1 MVDRSAEPARWRSW
15 RAGERVVVRFRL
27 PEGGLTDALGELLR
41 VDDSGVEVETRR
53 GPVAVPAEAIVLA
66 KRVPPPPPRRR

>member
-1 MVDRSAEPARWRSW
+1 MVDRSAEPPHWRTW
-15 RAGERVVVRFRL
+15 RAGERVVVRFRI

-53 GPVAVPAEAIVLA
+53 GAVTVPAEAIVLA